1 MTPIQFT
8 ILGACYSLKNSK
20 QLSTRGG
27 RPRIIKHWKVRQFQE
42 TFWKQVPSQYRNL
55 QLGSLDKPLRS
66 TVTVFYPSQRQDLD
80 CGAVYDCLQLSG
92 VVKNDLYIVEKHE
105 YRAVDRNKPR
115 VEIIVEEL

>member
-1 MTPIQFT
+1 MISFT

-42 TFWKQVPSQYRNL
+42 DFCRQVPREYRGL
-55 QLGSLDKPLRS
+55 AIGALDKPLRT
-66 TVTVFYPSQRQDLD
+66 TVTVFYPSQKQDLD
-80 CGAVYDCLQLSG
+80 CAAIYDCLQVSG

-115 VEIIVEEL
+115 VEIQVEEL